1 MLPSLFLYAFT
12 AASFVSNEYFD
23 FLPIENPL
31 RVNMNVF
38 VISCVYSKGIIPEK
52 EVRLIFWNFIFL
64 KAYAASAK
72 AFEADSSALI
82 TIDGNGTG

>member
-38 VISCVYSKGIIPEK
+38 VISCVYSKGIIPS
-52 EVRLIFWNFIFL
+52 V
-64 KAYAASAK
+64 
-72 AFEADSSALI
+72 
-82 TIDGNGTG
+82 